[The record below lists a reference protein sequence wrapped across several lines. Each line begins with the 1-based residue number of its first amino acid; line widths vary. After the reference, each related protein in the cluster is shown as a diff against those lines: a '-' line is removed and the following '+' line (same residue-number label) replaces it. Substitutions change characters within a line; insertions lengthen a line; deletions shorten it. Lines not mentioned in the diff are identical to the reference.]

1 MIKWLSILI
10 LGLLGGTVGFIIN
23 FPLAVLL
30 GALFFVGT
38 VQILT
43 NRLSQFSIGT
53 KKVIQCII
61 GGSIGLTFTTT
72 TFSELSSI
80 WNIAII
86 VPLLQIIFS
95 IFLTFILYKLFKID
109 IVTAICSS
117 APAGMSEITIISEEY
132 GAEMPIVIL
141 IHTVRV
147 ITIVIGVPIIVNFI

>member
-1 MIKWLSILI
+1 MSKWLSILI
-10 LGLLGGTVGFIIN
+10 LGLFGGTVGFIIN

-30 GALFFVGT
+30 GALFSVGT

-43 NRLSQFSIGT
+43 KKLPQFSIET

-61 GGSIGLTFTTT
+61 GGSIGLAFTTT
-72 TFSELSSI
+72 TFSALSSI
-80 WNIAII
+80 WTIAII
-86 VPLLQIIFS
+86 VPLLQIIFAT
-95 IFLTFILYKLFKID
+95 FLTFILYKLFQID

-141 IHTVRV
+141 IHTIRV
-147 ITIVIGVPIIVNFI
+147 IAIVIGVPIIVNFI